1 MHLLS
6 AHQSTNTH
14 GPHTPCA
21 TGARPQNLPNV
32 SGGFC
37 PTFSEAA
44 LGSPLSES
52 AQCLGR
58 WPSGPDLGSA
68 PSRMRSSQGPRSQR
82 LTHESLRTRRLR
94 AAAPFGQGAGTP
106 RAGGGQKRG
115 RRRSGQP
122 VDRGGTRTLRA
133 QVPSPCTG
141 APPALDTAEG
151 FSAWPGEAVPK
162 LHPVYPSASSWP

>member
-1 MHLLS
+1 M
-6 AHQSTNTH
+6 
-14 GPHTPCA
+14 GHTPRVPREPGLRICPMSREVSA
-21 TGARPQNLPNV
+21 QHLRRQPSGAHSQNLPNV
-32 SGGFC
+32 SGDG
-37 PTFSEAA
+37 P
-44 LGSPLSES
+44 
-52 AQCLGR
+52 Q
-58 WPSGPDLGSA
+58 GPDLGSA